1 MLDRVLGEPGLMIF
15 AASLASLCLLVP
27 ATILAT
33 RRRTRVSSRLDL
45 KSFSEAIAAPPPTN
59 ASDWFAKIGRRLSAQ
74 SGEEVSRVRK
84 QLMRAGFF
92 KPSAPYVF
100 LGVRVAAL
108 IAPQI
113 LFLISLPILPF
124 QLEGMFLLMASVT
137 LAALGYLL
145 PTTVI
150 DRWISARE
158 QQYSDGFPDMMDLLV
173 ACVEAGL
180 SMDAAILR
188 ISDEL
193 RQNYEHLAAQLYMM
207 SLEIRAG
214 RDRNTAWQNLADRLG
229 LDEARSLSTML
240 KQSDE
245 LGTSVGETL
254 RVFASDMR
262 ERRMLLAEEKALAL
276 PAKLVVP
283 LILFVFPTLLA
294 VLMLPAVIR
303 MMQVFGT

>member
-1 MLDRVLGEPGLMIF
+1 
-15 AASLASLCLLVP
+15 
-27 ATILAT
+27 
-33 RRRTRVSSRLDL
+33 
-45 KSFSEAIAAPPPTN
+45 
-59 ASDWFAKIGRRLSAQ
+59 
-74 SGEEVSRVRK
+74 
-84 QLMRAGFF
+84 
-92 KPSAPYVF
+92 
-100 LGVRVAAL
+100 
-108 IAPQI
+108 
-113 LFLISLPILPF
+113 
-124 QLEGMFLLMASVT
+124 
-137 LAALGYLL
+137 
-145 PTTVI
+145 
-150 DRWISARE
+150 
-158 QQYSDGFPDMMDLLV
+158 
-173 ACVEAGL
+173 
-180 SMDAAILR
+180 MDAAILR

-193 RQNYEHLAAQLYMM
+193 RLNYEHLAAQLYMM

-214 RDRNTAWQNLADRLG
+214 RDRNAAWQNLADRLG

-303 MMQVFGT
+303 MMHVFGS